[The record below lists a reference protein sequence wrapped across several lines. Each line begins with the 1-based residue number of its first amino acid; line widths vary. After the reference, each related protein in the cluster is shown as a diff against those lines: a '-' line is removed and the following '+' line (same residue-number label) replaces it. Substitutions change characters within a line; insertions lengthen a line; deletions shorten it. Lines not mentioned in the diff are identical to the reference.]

1 MKKLA
6 GLFEWIGFIVQ
17 YIVPV
22 FLFSDV
28 IPFVVENPDKAV
40 TAVGYVCIAVC
51 LIILWR
57 KAKKKII
64 EMPKAWWRALVLS
77 IPPIAVWLVIWF
89 LLGTLSGFIVKFSAY
104 WDDILI
110 YIIIGRIC
118 VVVSE
123 TLYNIEPKDI
133 EEKTKRK
140 NESAGE
146 IDE

>member
-1 MKKLA
+1 M
-6 GLFEWIGFIVQ
+6 
-17 YIVPV
+17 
-22 FLFSDV
+22 
-28 IPFVVENPDKAV
+28 
-40 TAVGYVCIAVC
+40 GYVCIAVC

-57 KAKKKII
+57 KAKKKIV
-64 EMPKAWWRALVLS
+64 EMPKAWWRALILS
-77 IPPIAVWLVIWF
+77 VPSIVVWLAIWF

>member
-28 IPFVVENPDKAV
+28 IPFIVENPSKAV
-40 TAVGYVCIAVC
+40 TAVGYICIGICV
-51 LIILWR
+51 IVLWR
-57 KAKKKII
+57 KAKQKII
-64 EMPKAWWRALVLS
+64 EMPKAWWRALILS
-77 IPPIAVWLVIWF
+77 IPPIVVWLAIWF
-89 LLGTLSGFIVKFSAY
+89 LLGTLSTFIVKLAMY
-104 WDDILI
+104 WDSILL
-110 YIIIGRIC
+110 YVIIGRVC

-123 TLYNIEPKDI
+123 TLYNIEPK
-133 EEKTKRK
+133 EHKK

-146 IDE
+146 IDG